1 MERLNMDDETYAL
14 IQQQKS
20 AYDDSINRIKKLEN
34 QRRILISI
42 LQRNSISIPEDILS
56 DFLIDEETEKPL
68 V

>member
-1 MERLNMDDETYAL
+1 MDDETYAL
-14 IQQQKS
+14 IQQQKN

-42 LQRNSISIPEDILS
+42 LQRNSISIHEDILS

>member
-1 MERLNMDDETYAL
+1 MDDETYAL
-14 IQQQKS
+14 IQQQKN

-42 LQRNSISIPEDILS
+42 LQRNSISIPEDNLS